1 MYHLSATIKKLSAS
15 ILKHFPWSYRAV
27 LPRKFKMKG
36 WVFWQVLKLFC
47 ATTGSASKSRS
58 KIEKSVKSGFL
69 SIPDW
74 CHNAFVTSFCYF
86 LYYDFVTSVTTSTVL
101 SDSNGWFWSFVT
113 SLWICL
119 KNFAILWHQ
128 SILATRIYWL
138 QWIFQHFCDI
148 TCNFLK
154 KNFGKVWHQSQRLRY
169 LATWMDDFGYV

>member
-1 MYHLSATIKKLSAS
+1 LLAFMGGYTACPATFEKLSAS

-119 KNFAILWHQ
+119 INLDILWHRSQ
-128 SILATRIYWL
+128 LLRCLSTRMDYSK
-138 QWIFQHFCDI
+138 
-148 TCNFLK
+148 T
-154 KNFGKVWHQSQRLRY
+154 LRHH
-169 LATWMDDFGYV
+169 FGYV